1 MRDILFLIIVIDLL
15 FVIIRSRVKNLNFD
29 ILI

>member
-15 FVIIRSRVKNLNFD
+15 FLIIRSIVKNLNFD
-29 ILI
+29 IFI

>member
-15 FVIIRSRVKNLNFD
+15 FLIIRSIVKNLNLD
-29 ILI
+29 IFI